1 VAIISNAVTIADAGA
16 FSVNLGAMVHIKTLT
31 ASSSA
36 TLTFVHGADSVVFD
50 STYPI
55 YKFEFIG
62 LHPVEASGNLSV
74 AFRDGSTAY
83 DAPMTTVYLKN
94 RHTASGTELAAQTY
108 DTGNDLANAT
118 GFTILNESTGNDDTK
133 NISGS
138 LHIFNPS
145 STTFTKNFA
154 TDVHSIATDRSI
166 SDHIITSGYIN
177 VTAAVDAVQ
186 FKFHN
191 GAIQTGKIKLYGIK
205 DS

>member
-1 VAIISNAVTIADAGA
+1 VAIISDGTTIADAGA
-16 FSVNLGAMVHIKTLT
+16 FSVSLGSLVHIKTLT

-36 TLTFVHGADSVVFD
+36 TLTFVGGASSVVLDNTF
-50 STYPI
+50 PI

-83 DAPMTTVYLKN
+83 DAPMTTTYLKT

-133 NISGS
+133 NISGF
-138 LHIFNPS
+138 LYIFNPS
-145 STTFTKNFA
+145 STTFTKTIMA
-154 TDVHSIATDRSI
+154 DVHSIATDRSI
-166 SDHIITSGYIN
+166 SDHITTSGYIN
-177 VTAAVDAVQ
+177 VTAAVDAFQ

-191 GAIQTGKIKLYGIK
+191 GAVQTGKIKLYGIK

>member
-1 VAIISNAVTIADAGA
+1 MAIISDGTTIADAGA
-16 FSVNLGAMVHIKTLT
+16 FSVSLGSLVHIKTLT
-31 ASSSA
+31 ASASA
-36 TLTFVHGADSVVFD
+36 TLTFVGGASSVVLDNTF
-50 STYPI
+50 PI

-83 DAPMTTVYLKN
+83 DAPLQTAYLKT

-133 NISGS
+133 NISGF
-138 LHIFNPS
+138 LYIFNPS
-145 STTFTKNFA
+145 STTFTKTIMA
-154 TDVHSIATDRSI
+154 DVHSIATDRSI
-166 SDHIITSGYIN
+166 SDHITTSGYIN

-191 GAIQTGKIKLYGIK
+191 GAVQTGKIKLYGIK